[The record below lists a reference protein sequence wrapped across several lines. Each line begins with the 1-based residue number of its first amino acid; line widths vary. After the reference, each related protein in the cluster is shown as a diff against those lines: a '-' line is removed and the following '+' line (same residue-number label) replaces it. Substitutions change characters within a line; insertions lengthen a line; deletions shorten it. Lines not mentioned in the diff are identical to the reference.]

1 MKIHLYQV
9 IVVAISSVMLY
20 LGIKE
25 FINRETGQTF
35 LKLFVR
41 LSVWGGMGLIAIY
54 PDFTL
59 IIAQIMGVVDN
70 FNAVVLMG
78 FLMVFLMLFKLLSAI
93 EKIEQNVSE
102 ITRKEALH
110 AAHEQIEKMRE
121 EIKAQQGC
129 NALCKPEQN
138 ISLAQQDINHKP
150 EDTR

>member
-9 IVVAISSVMLY
+9 IVVAISSTMLY

-25 FINRETGQTF
+25 FVNRETGQTLF
-35 LKLFVR
+35 KLFVR
-41 LSVWGGMGLIAIY
+41 LAVWGGMALIAIY
-54 PDFTL
+54 PNFTL
-59 IIAQIMGVVDN
+59 ILARIMGVVDN

-110 AAHEQIEKMRE
+110 AAHDRIEEMRK

-129 NALCKPEQN
+129 KALCKPEQD
-138 ISLAQQDINHKP
+138 ISRLHKK
-150 EDTR
+150 T

>member
-1 MKIHLYQV
+1 MKVHLYQV
-9 IVVAISSVMLY
+9 IVVGISSVMLY

-25 FINRETGQTF
+25 FINRETGQTL
-35 LKLFVR
+35 LKLSVR
-41 LSVWGGMGLIAIY
+41 LAVWGGMGLIAVY

-59 IIAQIMGVVDN
+59 VIARIMGVVDN

-110 AAHEQIEKMRE
+110 AAHKRIEELRK
-121 EIKAQQGC
+121 EIKDKQED
-129 NALCKPEQN
+129 NETRKLNKN
-138 ISLAQQDINHKP
+138 IS
-150 EDTR
+150 

>member
-1 MKIHLYQV
+1 MKIHLYQI

-20 LGIKE
+20 LGVKE
-25 FINRETGQTF
+25 FVNRETGQTL

-41 LSVWGGMGLIAIY
+41 LTVWGGMGLIAIY

-59 IIAQIMGVVDN
+59 VIARIMGVVDN

-102 ITRKEALH
+102 LTRKDALH
-110 AAHEQIEKMRE
+110 AAHERIEKLRC
-121 EIKAQQGC
+121 EIKAQKKKTGNGQSDR
-129 NALCKPEQN
+129 AVT
-138 ISLAQQDINHKP
+138 S
-150 EDTR
+150 

>member
-25 FINRETGQTF
+25 FINRESGQTL
-35 LKLFVR
+35 LKLSVR
-41 LSVWGGMGLIAIY
+41 LTVWGGMALIAIY

-59 IIAQIMGVVDN
+59 VIARIMGVVDN

-102 ITRKEALH
+102 ISRKEALH
-110 AAHEQIEKMRE
+110 AAHERIEELRKK
-121 EIKAQQGC
+121 IKAQQGDKK
-129 NALCKPEQN
+129 NEESGKN
-138 ISLAQQDINHKP
+138 I
-150 EDTR
+150 T